1 MNRGHHPSSINRAGT
16 GNGND
21 SAAALL
27 QRLSSLT
34 LTQGGNGTVPNSHSN
49 SVDAEAAAQLQLLL
63 AKLATRSDN
72 GRILNNGNDAGNGYG
87 NSFVPSLHDNSHGNH
102 GNENT
107 TDYPT
112 RPSHIDDIGANM
124 NWSQQEGSR
133 RSRFSSTST
142 AGTSNMIQN
151 LEPGNHFQQV
161 RHSDPMPVR
170 HSQHWPHQSH
180 SQNQFNPQQ
189 HSHQFQGQRYPPHRQ
204 PHQPMQTG
212 HHPPK
217 TITQREKSFYK
228 QERALLRELVV
239 LTLRHSNGTMLRF
252 VPSIEDQAAKIAQ
265 DSGYGNLF
273 KFHRDVV
280 AEGVRISPF
289 VSVISSSSSSPEL
302 ENNDDV
308 TNPLQKEEQSHIG
321 SVDAVTKST
330 HNDLQ
335 FQANLSLP
343 LLGSGAKD
351 AIALCSECGW
361 LYGRI
366 AAFVS
371 SVLER
376 DSEGYHGSVA
386 RALASRLDAE
396 MTQYHEQLSLLE
408 SELPPSNVLDS
419 PQSVVHVQNSRNYL
433 TLRSLLARIRPLR
446 NRLRTM
452 AILADGVGS
461 RGLRGGRL
469 LACILRH
476 SLDGNSQHSE
486 LVRSIGTDCSIPW
499 YRLLFGWITQ
509 GILDDVHEEFFV
521 TENEPTEKEV
531 RKLSGYFMWHKRY
544 TLVEGQIPLCSSGG
558 MMEIITADL
567 ATGVLL
573 VGKGINFIRYCLL
586 DKDWEVFEEDTP
598 EEGSEEGSK
607 IGSKGSYNLVTLM
620 DVGGSDD
627 KFQCLST
634 LHNAVVTASTRIHKH
649 ILDSF
654 NRQHHLICHLKALK
668 RFLLLGQG
676 DFVTAF
682 VESLSKEFRGR
693 TSTAGIYTHT
703 LSGVL
708 EMALRTTNARFLPH
722 YVLRNLGV
730 NLMIDHNDPDRYW
743 MGPPPKKNVDD
754 DYEMVPW
761 DDHESPIQDPWD
773 YVGLEYN
780 IDSPLD
786 SIVHNSALEIYH
798 QMFLFLFRLKRI
810 EWTMNNSWRQSTE
823 LNHAILIENKAGG
836 IEAPNVRAAAE
847 KSSFL
852 LRRIATI
859 RQTMLHF
866 ISNLQNYLMFEVLEG
881 GWDTLVRS
889 IETSRSL
896 DDVIYAHDT
905 YLNEI
910 VVKSLLSDSNEDSEE
925 ETNSKTL
932 EGQLLKILT
941 IALKF
946 GKFQDHIFT
955 NSLRGLDRAAKS
967 RKAAQNRS
975 EKGTWGRTTT
985 DENEG
990 KVFYYL
996 ADPDLFQYVDRTAK
1010 EFDKALSDLLKLL
1023 RKQVYDVNH
1032 VVNEKEDGTSYVLRN
1047 NNDTLGFLLF
1057 RLDFSGYY
1065 ARQAKNAKKNK

>member
-1 MNRGHHPSSINRAGT
+1 MNRGHHTSSTNHAGE
-16 GNGND
+16 GNIND
-21 SAAALL
+21 SAAALM

-34 LTQGGNGTVPNSHSN
+34 LTQGRSSTVQNSHP
-49 SVDAEAAAQLQLLL
+49 DGLEAEAAAQLQLLL
-63 AKLATRSDN
+63 AKLATRNKN
-72 GRILNNGNDAGNGYG
+72 GQVVDDGDGAGIGYG
-87 NSFVPSLHDNSHGNH
+87 NSFVSNGHGNAH
-102 GNENT
+102 KNNGHVDS
-107 TDYPT
+107 TDYPS
-112 RPSHIDDIGANM
+112 RRSQINEIGANT
-124 NWSQQEGSR
+124 NWSPQKGSHNSQFFSTEVNSKSFQNHGHGNYVQQSR
-133 RSRFSSTST
+133 H
-142 AGTSNMIQN
+142 A
-151 LEPGNHFQQV
+151 
-161 RHSDPMPVR
+161 DPMPVR
-170 HSQHWPHQSH
+170 HSQYWQHQCH
-180 SQNQFNPQQ
+180 PQTQYYPQQ
-189 HSHQFQGQRYPPHRQ
+189 HHHDEWQQHPPMR
-204 PHQPMQTG
+204 TTN
-212 HHPPK
+212 HPPK
-217 TITQREKSFYK
+217 TISQREKSFYQ

-239 LTLRHSNGTMLRF
+239 LTLRRSNGTMLRF
-252 VPSIEDQAAKIAQ
+252 VPSIEDQTAKIAQ

-289 VSVISSSSSSPEL
+289 VRVIPPSYPSSPEIQ
-302 ENNDDV
+302 NNDDAMD
-308 TNPLQKEEQSHIG
+308 PSQKEGQSHSG
-321 SVDAVTKST
+321 TVDGKTKPAS
-330 HNDLQ
+330 NDLQ
-335 FQANLSLP
+335 FHANLSLP

-366 AAFVS
+366 TAFIS
-371 SVLER
+371 SILER
-376 DSEGYHGSVA
+376 DSDGYHGSVA

-408 SELPPSNVLDS
+408 SELPPLNVLDS

-433 TLRSLLARIRPLR
+433 TLRSLLARIRPMR

-452 AILADGVGS
+452 AILSDGVGS

-476 SLDGNSQHSE
+476 SLDGNSQHSA
-486 LVRSIGTDCSIPW
+486 LVRSIGTDCAIPW
-499 YRLLFGWITQ
+499 YRLLFGWMTQ
-509 GILDDVHEEFFV
+509 GVLDDVHEEFFV
-521 TENEPTEKEV
+521 TENEPTEKEE

-567 ATGVLL
+567 ARGVLL

-586 DKDWEVFEEDTP
+586 NKDWEVFENAPT
-598 EEGSEEGSK
+598 EGGMVVDSK
-607 IGSKGSYNLVTLM
+607 IGANGGYNLVTLM
-620 DVGGSDD
+620 DVGGNDD
-627 KFQCLST
+627 NCQCLST
-634 LHNAVVTASTRIHKH
+634 LHNAVAAASARIHNH
-649 ILDSF
+649 ILDSL
-654 NRQHHLICHLKALK
+654 NQQHHLICHLKALK
-668 RFLLLGQG
+668 NFLLLGQG
-676 DFVTAF
+676 DFVTSF
-682 VESLSKEFRGR
+682 VESLNKEFRGR

-708 EMALRTTNARFLPH
+708 EMALRTTNARFLPQH
-722 YVLRNLGV
+722 VLRNLGV
-730 NLMIDHNDPDRYW
+730 SLMIDHNDPDRYW
-743 MGPPPKKNVDD
+743 MGPPPKKNDD
-754 DYEMVPW
+754 DDNDIIPW
-761 DDHESPIQDPWD
+761 DDDESFIKDPWD
-773 YVGLEYN
+773 YVCLEYN

-786 SIVHNSALEIYH
+786 AVVHNSAMETYH

-881 GWDTLVRS
+881 GWDTLIRS
-889 IETSRSL
+889 IEMSRSL

-910 VVKSLLSDSNEDSEE
+910 VLKSLLSDTDEGNEE
-925 ETNSKTL
+925 ETKSNTV
-932 EGQLLKILT
+932 EGQLLKILS

-955 NSLRGLDRAAKS
+955 NSLRGLERAAKS
-967 RKAAQNRS
+967 RKAAQYRS

-996 ADPDLFQYVDRTAK
+996 ADSNLFQYVDQTAK

-1023 RKQVYDVNH
+1023 RKQVYDANH
-1032 VVNEKEDGTSYVLRN
+1032 VVDEKEDGTTYVLKN
-1047 NNDTLGFLLF
+1047 NYDALGFLLF

-1065 ARQAKNAKKNK
+1065 ARQAKSGKKNK